1 LRILITGGNG
11 FIGSHLADR
20 MIQTGH
26 EVDLV
31 DIRYT
36 SNTDGLQCPKI
47 LGDVCDEA
55 TFKNVRTVPDVIFH
69 AAAVSRVEWGE
80 TQPQR
85 CLQVNVL
92 GILNVAKWVLALNP
106 RAHLIFTSSREVY
119 GEPATLPVT
128 EDHPRQPVSVY
139 GISKLTAEQ
148 LLNHYGEA
156 DGLKHTVI
164 RLSNVYG
171 SPRDLPE
178 RVIPRLIAQA
188 LKGDPLTVYGGDQV
202 LDFTFIDDVIDGL
215 ASLIKHIESEDQAI
229 LNNSIHLATSKG
241 RSVKELAHLVKAIAD
256 SNSEIKISS
265 GRGYDVR
272 KFVGD
277 YSRAM
282 RLIGYTPKVSLEEGL
297 RKYVER
303 ITGKG

>member
-1 LRILITGGNG
+1 MRILITGGNG

-20 MIQTGH
+20 MMQTGH
-26 EVDLV
+26 EVELI
-31 DIRYT
+31 DIRYG
-36 SNTDGLQCPKI
+36 SNTDDLQCGKI
-47 LGDVCDEA
+47 LGDVCDER
-55 TFKNVRTVPDVIFH
+55 TFLNIRTMPDIIFH

-80 TQPQR
+80 TQPER
-85 CLQVNVL
+85 CLQVYVL
-92 GILNVAKWVLALNP
+92 GILNVAKWLLEVNP
-106 RAHLIFTSSREVY
+106 RAHIIFTSSREVY

-128 EDHPRQPVSVY
+128 EDHPKQPVSVY

-156 DGLKHTVI
+156 GGLRYTII

-178 RVIPRLIAQA
+178 RVIPRLIMQA

-202 LDFTFIDDVIDGL
+202 LDFTFLDDVIDGIT
-215 ASLIKHIESEDQAI
+215 SLIKHVESEDQAI
-229 LNNSIHLATSKG
+229 LNNSIHFATSTG
-241 RSVKELAHLVKAIAD
+241 HSVRELAHLAKAITN
-256 SNSEIKISS
+256 SNSEVKITS

-277 YSRAM
+277 YSKAM